1 MRHSNLNLIG
11 IEYFHTQ
18 RTNKYGYLR
27 SYSALQIK
35 NFVRK
40 NSLVLA
46 QYYKHDD
53 LFKCVAFSGKRLN
66 QPRGCP
72 LLVGREIKGGY
83 KNDKRN
89 FNN

>member
-18 RTNKYGYLR
+18 RTNKYRYLR

-35 NFVRK
+35 NFVEK
-40 NSLVLA
+40 NSLVLT
-46 QYYKHDD
+46 QYYKNND

-72 LLVGREIKGGY
+72 LLVGREIKGGMQ
-83 KNDKRN
+83 KCK
-89 FNN
+89 